1 MQTVVVNSHG
11 KFPIT
16 PNRRFWEYD
25 LELPIERLMDE
36 YSNPNLRQS
45 WLESLS
51 PRQVT
56 MLYTVNQIAADISK
70 TLPLVEMRKTLL
82 EQSDDLFNYY
92 LVNRF
97 NHAKL
102 ETAVSDIAKATLSD
116 DLLEFCLVKNNKYDK
131 KSLLF

>member
-1 MQTVVVNSHG
+1 MQMGVVNSG
-11 KFPIT
+11 KFRIT

-51 PRQVT
+51 PRQIT
-56 MLYTVNQIAADISK
+56 MLYTVNQVDTDVSK
-70 TLPLVEMRKTLL
+70 ALPVTQMRKALM

-92 LVNRF
+92 LVNPF
-97 NHAKL
+97 
-102 ETAVSDIAKATLSD
+102 
-116 DLLEFCLVKNNKYDK
+116 
-131 KSLLF
+131 